1 MPTTRRRLAV
11 VALVLLAAP
20 FARAQLPTDSV
31 VRAIIRERVDAKHTS
46 GLAVGLLD
54 ADGRTRTLAHGIGAG
69 GRPLDEHSVFEI
81 GSITKT
87 FTATILADMMAE
99 GLVRLDQPVAE
110 LLPSGW
116 TVPSRNAR
124 QITLVD
130 LSTHSSGLPRMPN
143 NFKPRDPANP
153 YADYDSTR
161 LRDFLAG
168 YQLSRDVGASYEY
181 SNLAVGLLGFALAR
195 RAGTTYERLVTDR
208 VLRPL
213 GMNETAIT
221 LTPAMRANLAP
232 GHGANLEAVA
242 NWDLDVL
249 AGAGALRSTVHDML
263 RYIRANVDPPK
274 NRVGAALTATQVMR
288 FNPGQGP
295 MTMGLGWHRIVGP
308 GGDTSFFHNGG
319 TAGYRTFVGFNRAK
333 RVGVV
338 VLANGGRD
346 PDDIGRHLLDP
357 KFPLWTP
364 PVARTEVAVDSAALD
379 RLTGDY
385 PLSPAFV
392 IAVRRDG
399 DHLTVQ
405 ATNQPAF
412 RIFAESP
419 TKFFLK
425 AVDAQ
430 LEFEVDSTGKG
441 TAVTLVQNGA
451 RQRAVRKTP

>member
-1 MPTTRRRLAV
+1 MRLSLPI
-11 VALVLLAAP
+11 ALFVIAAP
-20 FARAQLPTDSV
+20 IAGAQLPSDSV
-31 VRAIIRERVDAKHTS
+31 VRAIIRARVDAKHTS

-87 FTATILADMMAE
+87 FTSVVLASMVAD
-99 GLVRLDQPVAE
+99 GLVRLDQPVKE
-110 LLPSGW
+110 LLPAGW
-116 TVPSRNAR
+116 TVPSRNGRA
-124 QITLVD
+124 ITLLD
-130 LSTHSSGLPRMPN
+130 LATHSSGLPRMPN
-143 NFKPRDPANP
+143 NFAPRDPANP

-168 YQLSRDVGASYEY
+168 YQLPRDVGARYEY
-181 SNLAVGLLGFALAR
+181 SNVAVGLLGFALAR

-221 LTPAMRANLAP
+221 LTPAMRARLAP
-232 GHGANLEAVA
+232 GHGADLAPAA
-242 NWDLDVL
+242 NWDLDAL

-263 RYIRANVDPPK
+263 RYLRANLDPPK
-274 NRVGAALTATQVMR
+274 SAVGAALAATHAMR

-295 MTMGLGWHRIVGP
+295 MTMGLGWHRVVGP
-308 GGDTSFFHNGG
+308 SGDTAFFHNGG
-319 TAGYRTFVGFNRAK
+319 TAGYRTFVGFDPAK

-346 PDDIGRHLLDP
+346 PDDIGQHLLDP
-357 KFPLWTP
+357 KFPLWKP
-364 PVARTEVAVDSAALD
+364 PAPRTAIALAPAALD
-379 RLTGDY
+379 RLVGDY
-385 PLSPAFV
+385 PLSPQFV
-392 IAVRRDG
+392 MAVRRDG

-405 ATNQPAF
+405 ATNQPSFA
-412 RIFAESP
+412 IFPESP

-425 AVDAQ
+425 SVDAQ
-430 LEFEVDSTGKG
+430 LEFEVDSAGNA

-451 RQRAVRKTP
+451 RQRAVKR